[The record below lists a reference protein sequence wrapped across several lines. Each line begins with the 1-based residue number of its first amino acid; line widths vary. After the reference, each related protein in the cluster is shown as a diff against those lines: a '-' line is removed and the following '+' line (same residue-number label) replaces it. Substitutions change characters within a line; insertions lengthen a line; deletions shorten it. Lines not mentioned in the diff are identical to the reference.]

1 MLRIY
6 KNIFDFLSKQK
17 DKIEYMNL
25 ITANHLQHLLSKYQ
39 EARINL
45 AVDAYRNICYTDKI
59 NQENKKIELVDLTKD
74 FWIAIGYQRQLDN
87 SMYRFFVN
95 SELLDLNELEMFF
108 ISTTYSDYITYNKMT
123 KIEYQNQMEKFN
135 RFLYLIERDD
145 TSENKIEAIREQ
157 LALVTGLSNIQKR
170 VYVMYHNFKIK
181 RNSRNKY

>member
-1 MLRIY
+1 
-6 KNIFDFLSKQK
+6 
-17 DKIEYMNL
+17 
-25 ITANHLQHLLSKYQ
+25 
-39 EARINL
+39 
-45 AVDAYRNICYTDKI
+45 
-59 NQENKKIELVDLTKD
+59 
-74 FWIAIGYQRQLDN
+74 
-87 SMYRFFVN
+87 
-95 SELLDLNELEMFF
+95 
-108 ISTTYSDYITYNKMT
+108 MT

>member
-1 MLRIY
+1 
-6 KNIFDFLSKQK
+6 
-17 DKIEYMNL
+17 
-25 ITANHLQHLLSKYQ
+25 
-39 EARINL
+39 
-45 AVDAYRNICYTDKI
+45 
-59 NQENKKIELVDLTKD
+59 
-74 FWIAIGYQRQLDN
+74 
-87 SMYRFFVN
+87 MYRFFVN